1 MTGREIEGKLGLSF
15 FSLQKGV
22 ENLANDDVELI
33 RDGIEINKDLYPSNA
48 DRQPEKE
55 PVKKVAHGVAVRKK
69 RSLRERVHDFLFE
82 TGPETAKTYIYE
94 DIVEPA
100 IKDMASDIARSIL
113 GGILD
118 SIDMAL
124 FGSVRGS
131 RYRRSDRES
140 SYWRSYDDYYDDRD
154 RRRRR
159 DDERYSRE
167 RERYSRRS
175 DEAAAKVETHQEA
188 KDLVYAMQDR
198 VHRYDSASVA
208 YFYDIADMP
217 VNPTDEYYGWD
228 LKHPFEARVEHARD
242 GWIVTPTRPVRL
254 D

>member
-1 MTGREIEGKLGLSF
+1 M
-15 FSLQKGV
+15 
-22 ENLANDDVELI
+22 ANDDVEMI

-100 IKDMASDIARSIL
+100 IKDMTSDIARSIL

-118 SIDMAL
+118 SIDVAL
-124 FGSVRGS
+124 FGSVRSS

-175 DEAAAKVETHQEA
+175 DEAATMVETKKEA
-188 KDLVYAMQDR
+188 KDLVYAMQER
-198 VHRYDSASVA
+198 VHRYGFANVA
-208 YFYDIADMP
+208 YFYDISEMSI
-217 VNPTDEYYGWD
+217 NPQDEYYGWNLD
-228 LKHPFEARVEHARD
+228 HPFEARIESAGGGK

-254 D
+254 DI